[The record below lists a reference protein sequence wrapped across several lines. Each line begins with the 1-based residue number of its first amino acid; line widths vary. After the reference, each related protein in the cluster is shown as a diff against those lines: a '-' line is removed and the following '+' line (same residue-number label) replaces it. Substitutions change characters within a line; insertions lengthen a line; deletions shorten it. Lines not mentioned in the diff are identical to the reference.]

1 MEDSINF
8 NINESDISTDFSNKD
23 SSNVSY
29 LLKKCIE
36 LLSFPNEPQY
46 SDVVENLFKESNELF
61 IKKYNDDEN
70 FNAKKSNL
78 EKYIDTIK
86 KKKKIE
92 IKDFKK
98 IQEFAISK
106 GGFITSDNRKCLYKK
121 IYLLNHSNIIKMLY
135 IDYNARTDR
144 NWDFDKLD
152 IFSEKRICDD
162 VMNSSKYD
170 FTINKDCERSKIFRI
185 INGKDNNG
193 KKISKLISQDL
204 EKYIK
209 LIFCLNN
216 NIYSYTQG
224 IHDVGLFFLLLYH
237 KTPHYAVAV
246 FQRFIEFNLKELL
259 NINYNEKKMDHGTYK
274 MIELY
279 DALMILKY
287 IINLLDPKVKS
298 FFEDI
303 EKKENISIEDDEGES
318 NVVQYPICDFAIKW
332 IISLF
337 NTQITDINKIYR
349 IFDYLIVSHPLAIY
363 FLCAEIIIDYYYKL
377 DDKTI
382 LNNKE
387 KQLDYYINK
396 INFDDIDFD
405 YYIEQCEKNLRL
417 IDNSKFNE
425 NLKLNEFCPMINK
438 QLFVEKWIMIN
449 NKEEY
454 KNNFSFLKFLFQRLL
469 LIKNLLVNSND
480 KSNSKNEEEETNNDN
495 IK

>member
-106 GGFITSDNRKCLYKK
+106 GGFITSDIRKCLYKK

-318 NVVQYPICDFAIKW
+318 NVGQYPICDFAIKW

-363 FLCAEIIIDYYYKL
+363 FLCAEIII
-377 DDKTI
+377 
-382 LNNKE
+382 
-387 KQLDYYINK
+387 
-396 INFDDIDFD
+396 D